1 MIFRPER
8 LGLVGFALVFILAFV
23 FHGMGDGASGDPNRR
38 EAQRRPPIVQQ
49 AQVRRSAPAAPNR
62 SPAGELAPI
71 SRNDPTVQ
79 IKPSKKGNST
89 GTAFSVGDGIW
100 MTARHVL
107 EGCATFGI
115 ITGPKRVERGL
126 RAVLN
131 PSHDLAVFHT
141 QRQTAPLG
149 FEQAGLKRGQDAFHF
164 GYPQGKAADVRST
177 LLGRMNVT
185 HGGGWD
191 GTGRRGVGGGRAKE
205 PVIAWAEV
213 KRVPAFTGSLGGISG
228 GPVVDA
234 DGKVIG
240 VTVAGSPRRG
250 RIFTT
255 APAGLRH
262 MLTLA
267 GTPVRSS
274 TYGAVNETIDPQEFP
289 RVGAALRKKLTV
301 AKVICWVD

>member
-23 FHGMGDGASGDPNRR
+23 FHGMGDNAGGDPSRR

-49 AQVRRSAPAAPNR
+49 AQVGRPTPNR
-62 SPAGELAPI
+62 SPAGDLAPI
-71 SRNDPTVQ
+71 SSNDPTVQ
-79 IKPSKKGNST
+79 IEPSKKGNST
-89 GTAFSVGDGIW
+89 GTAFSIGDGIW

-107 EGCATFGI
+107 EGCTAFGI
-115 ITGPKRVERGL
+115 ITGPKRGERGL
-126 RAVLN
+126 RAMLN
-131 PSHDLAVFHT
+131 LSHDLAVFHT

-149 FEQAGLKRGQDAFHF
+149 FEQAALKRGQDAFHF
-164 GYPQGKAADVRST
+164 GYPQGKPADVRST

-185 HGGGWD
+185 HGGHWG
-191 GTGRRGVGGGRAKE
+191 GRGRRGIGGPRTKE

-267 GTPVRSS
+267 GTPARSS
-274 TYGAVNETIDPQEFP
+274 SYGAVNQTVDPQKFP
-289 RVGAALRKKLTV
+289 RIGAALRKNLTV
-301 AKVICWVD
+301 AKVICRVD

>member
-8 LGLVGFALVFILAFV
+8 LGLVGFGLVFILAFV
-23 FHGMGDGASGDPNRR
+23 FHGMGDDAGGGSNRR
-38 EAQRRPPIVQQ
+38 EAQRRPPVVQQ
-49 AQVRRSAPAAPNR
+49 EQIHRPAR

-71 SRNDPTVQ
+71 SGNDPTVQ
-79 IKPSKKGNST
+79 IQPSKKGNST
-89 GTAFSVGDGIW
+89 GTAFSIGDGIW

-115 ITGPKRVERGL
+115 ITGRKRVERGL
-126 RAVLN
+126 RTVLN

-141 QRQTAPLG
+141 QRQAAPLD

-164 GYPQGKAADVRST
+164 GYPQGKPADVRST

-185 HGGGWD
+185 HGSGRGD
-191 GTGRRGVGGGRAKE
+191 NGRRGGGGGRIKE

-250 RIFTT
+250 RVFTT

-267 GTPVRSS
+267 GTPPRSS
-274 TYGAVNETIDPQEFP
+274 RYGAVNETVNPQGFP
-289 RVGAALRKKLTV
+289 RIGAALRKNLTV
-301 AKVICWVD
+301 VKVICWVD

>member
-1 MIFRPER
+1 
-8 LGLVGFALVFILAFV
+8 
-23 FHGMGDGASGDPNRR
+23 MGDDVGDGPNQR
-38 EAQRRPPIVQQ
+38 EVQRRPPVVQQ
-49 AQVRRSAPAAPNR
+49 AQVRRPAPNR

-79 IKPSKKGNST
+79 IEPSKKGNST
-89 GTAFSVGDGIW
+89 IGDGVW

-164 GYPQGKAADVRST
+164 GYPQGKPADVRST

-185 HGGGWD
+185 HGS
-191 GTGRRGVGGGRAKE
+191 GRRGGGGGRTKE

-213 KRVPAFTGSLGGISG
+213 KRVPTFTGSLGGISG

-250 RIFTT
+250 RVFTT

-262 MLTLA
+262 MLNLA
-267 GTPVRSS
+267 GTSPRSS
-274 TYGAVNETIDPQEFP
+274 SRGAVNDTVDRQGFP
-289 RVGAALRKKLTV
+289 RIGAALRKNLTV

>member
-23 FHGMGDGASGDPNRR
+23 FHGMGDNAGGDPSRR

-49 AQVRRSAPAAPNR
+49 AQVGRPTPNR
-62 SPAGELAPI
+62 SPAGDLAPI
-71 SRNDPTVQ
+71 SSNDPTVQ
-79 IKPSKKGNST
+79 IEPSKKGNST
-89 GTAFSVGDGIW
+89 GTAFSIGDGIW

-107 EGCATFGI
+107 EGCTAFGI

-126 RAVLN
+126 RAMLN
-131 PSHDLAVFHT
+131 LSHDLAVFHT

-149 FEQAGLKRGQDAFHF
+149 FEQAALKRGQDAFHF
-164 GYPQGKAADVRST
+164 GYPQGKPADVRST

-185 HGGGWD
+185 HVGHWGS
-191 GTGRRGVGGGRAKE
+191 GRRGVSGGRTKE

-267 GTPVRSS
+267 GTPARSS
-274 TYGAVNETIDPQEFP
+274 SYGAVNQTVDPQKFP
-289 RVGAALRKKLTV
+289 RIGAALRKNLTV
-301 AKVICWVD
+301 AKVICRVD